1 MSPFIEDLCRFDF
14 EVSPEDEYMVGG
26 ILRGFGQEVDVDG
39 VTSGSEDSVGPA
51 VKGRLYT
58 IKSDKQ

>member
-1 MSPFIEDLCRFDF
+1 MWPFIEDLCRFDF

-26 ILRGFGQEVDVDG
+26 VLRGFGQEVDVDG

-51 VKGRLYT
+51 VK
-58 IKSDKQ
+58 